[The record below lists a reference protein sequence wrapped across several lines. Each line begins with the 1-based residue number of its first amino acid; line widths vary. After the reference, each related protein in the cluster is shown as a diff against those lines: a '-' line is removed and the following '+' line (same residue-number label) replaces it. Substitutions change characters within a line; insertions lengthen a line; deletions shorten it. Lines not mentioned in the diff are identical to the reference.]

1 MYLTLILLIGNE
13 QNNAVPV
20 RKLFK
25 KKKLLLVITIFLFNL
40 KDTCTN
46 FIPNSNCEL
55 KT

>member
-25 KKKLLLVITIFLFNL
+25 KKIIVVSNNHLPFQL
-40 KDTCTN
+40 KGHMYQFYTKQQ
-46 FIPNSNCEL
+46 L
-55 KT
+55 